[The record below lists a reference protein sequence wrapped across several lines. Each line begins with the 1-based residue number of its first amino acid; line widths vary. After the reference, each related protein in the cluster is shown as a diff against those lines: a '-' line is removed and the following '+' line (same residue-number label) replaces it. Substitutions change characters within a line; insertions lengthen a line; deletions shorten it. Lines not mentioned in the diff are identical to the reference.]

1 MNKLIERCEA
11 LLPSKEWERFRDL
24 PYDAELMAKQD
35 FVMEVLRGEPAPFPI
50 AGFWFG
56 LFNPVYDESTTAD
69 IYFGCGRTFDPDD
82 EEWPT
87 SIEFFPRTGYFHS
100 GVLAQIYD
108 LSQSTALGNDAEW
121 PLVLAYGTYLA
132 RACVRR
138 YTRAMG
144 SRVGVVVGFDSGD
157 TVELGVIGSRAH
169 AAPPRPSAR
178 RPSTITLAPASGG
191 AEWPTQ

>member
-87 SIEFFPRTGYFHS
+87 SIEFFPRT
-100 GVLAQIYD
+100 AI
-108 LSQSTALGNDAEW
+108 STPACW
-121 PLVLAYGTYLA
+121 P
-132 RACVRR
+132 RSMICRR
-138 YTRAMG
+138 
-144 SRVGVVVGFDSGD
+144 
-157 TVELGVIGSRAH
+157 
-169 AAPPRPSAR
+169 APPSETTRSGRSCSPMGPSWLELVCAGTR
-178 RPSTITLAPASGG
+178 GPWAPVSEWWWASTRETRWSSV
-191 AEWPTQ
+191 